1 MATTPLQ
8 DNLEAVFTQIGT
20 DVGLSKKDIIALQ
33 AAIAAIGAI
42 SPTAVI
48 SDAAGAGVFDKTWSV
63 DKIIASI
70 ADAAAQVKTDIV
82 AGAPAALDTLVEI
95 ATQLAN
101 DQTALG
107 AVVLALDAAIRTDIV
122 QTFTDAQKSQAQ
134 ANMGVTA
141 STMLATYGAALAAAM
156 V

>member
-8 DNLEAVFTQIGT
+8 DNLEAVFAQIGA

-33 AAIAAIGAI
+33 TAVGAVV

-48 SDAAGAGVFDKTWSV
+48 SDAAGAGVFDKTWSA
-63 DKIIASI
+63 DKLIAYI
-70 ADAAAQVKTDIV
+70 TAAATQAKDDIIN
-82 AGAPAALDTLVEI
+82 GAPAALDTLLEI
-95 ATQLAN
+95 ANQLAA

-107 AVVLALDAAIRTDIV
+107 SLVLALDAAIRTDIV
-122 QTFTDAQKSQAQ
+122 QAFTDAQKTQAQ
-134 ANMGVTA
+134 ENMGVTA
-141 STMLATYGAALAAAM
+141 STMMASYTAAKAAAM

>member
-33 AAIAAIGAI
+33 AAVGAIGAI

-82 AGAPAALDTLVEI
+82 GGAPAALDTLVEI

-134 ANMGVTA
+134 VNMGVTA

>member
-8 DNLEAVFTQIGT
+8 DNLEAVFAQIGT

-33 AAIAAIGAI
+33 TAVGAIGAI

-48 SDAAGAGVFDKTWSV
+48 SDAAGAGVFDKTWSA
-63 DKIIASI
+63 DKLIAYI
-70 ADAAAQVKTDIV
+70 TAAATQAKDDIIN
-82 AGAPAALDTLVEI
+82 GAPAALDTLLEI
-95 ATQLAN
+95 ANQLAS

-107 AVVLALDAAIRTDIV
+107 SLVLALDAAIRTVIV
-122 QTFTDAQKSQAQ
+122 QAFTDAQKTQAQ
-134 ANMGVTA
+134 ENMGVTA
-141 STMLATYGAALAAAM
+141 STMMASYTAAKAAAM

>member
-8 DNLEAVFTQIGT
+8 DNLEAVFAQIGA

-33 AAIAAIGAI
+33 TAVGAIGAI

-48 SDAAGAGVFDKTWSV
+48 SDAAGAGVFDKTWSA
-63 DKIIASI
+63 DKLIAYI
-70 ADAAAQVKTDIV
+70 TAAATQAKDDIIN
-82 AGAPAALDTLVEI
+82 GAPAALDTLLEI
-95 ATQLAN
+95 ANQLAS

-107 AVVLALDAAIRTDIV
+107 SLVLALDAAIRTDIV
-122 QTFTDAQKSQAQ
+122 QAFTDAQKTQAQ
-134 ANMGVTA
+134 ENMGVTA
-141 STMLATYGAALAAAM
+141 STMMASYTAAKAAAM

>member
-8 DNLEAVFTQIGT
+8 DNLEAVFAQIGA

-33 AAIAAIGAI
+33 TAVGAVV

-48 SDAAGAGVFDKTWSV
+48 SDAAGAGVFDKTWSA
-63 DKIIASI
+63 DKLIAYI
-70 ADAAAQVKTDIV
+70 TAAATQAKDDIIN
-82 AGAPAALDTLVEI
+82 GAPAALDTLLEI
-95 ATQLAN
+95 ANQLAV

-107 AVVLALDAAIRTDIV
+107 SLVLALDAAIRTDIV
-122 QTFTDAQKSQAQ
+122 QAFTDAQKTQAQ
-134 ANMGVTA
+134 ENMGVTA
-141 STMLATYGAALAAAM
+141 STMMASYTAAKAAAM

>member
-33 AAIAAIGAI
+33 AAVGAIGAI

>member
-33 AAIAAIGAI
+33 AAIGAIGAI